1 MNFKAMNMFVSE
13 ESINKH
19 LEHLRSYRLRLSILE
34 KSLPELKG
42 KEMWQII
49 RSGLGREVKEE
60 ALGLHWYIRAHECF
74 FNSFTEAPKRSE
86 LINKY
91 YSSRERFVY
100 DLYLEAMKKEYGFLF
115 VYIDRGVP
123 KRVFA
128 TAYDRALIKFSPI
141 LALDLY
147 EHTYFSDY
155 GFSKDRFLRA
165 ALMYFDT
172 ARLDDIHLD
181 NKG

>member
-74 FNSFTEAPKRSE
+74 FNSFTEVPKRSE

-123 KRVFA
+123 KTVFA
-128 TAYDRALIKFSPI
+128 TAFDRALIKFSPI